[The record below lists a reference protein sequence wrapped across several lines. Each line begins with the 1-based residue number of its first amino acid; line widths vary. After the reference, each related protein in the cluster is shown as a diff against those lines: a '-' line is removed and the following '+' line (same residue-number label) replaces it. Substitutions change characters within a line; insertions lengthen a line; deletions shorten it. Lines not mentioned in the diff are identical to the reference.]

1 MDLEGEI
8 KDAEVGCFSSVFQTL
23 IKHLLSWV
31 CFFFFL
37 PELFK
42 TRRSSYNKWHET
54 PTDQVSF

>member
-1 MDLEGEI
+1 MQKL
-8 KDAEVGCFSSVFQTL
+8 DAFHLFSKHSLNICFLGFF
-23 IKHLLSWV
+23 
-31 CFFFFL
+31 FFFFL